1 MRFMMLMIPTARAE
15 AGEMPDAEAIGTMMK
30 FNQALAEAGV
40 LIALDGL
47 QPSSEGARVSFKG
60 GKPLVTDGPFTES
73 KEVIGGYW
81 IIQVASKAEA
91 VAWASRAPCGD
102 GETIEVRRI
111 FEMEDFAPETIAHAE
126 AIAAVE
132 KGLLDAGDSS
142 RQTSR

>member
-1 MRFMMLMIPTARAE
+1 MRFLMLMIPTARAE
-15 AGEMPDAEAIGTMMK
+15 AGEMPDAEAIGAMMK
-30 FNQALAEAGV
+30 FNQDLAEAGA

-47 QPSSEGARVSFKG
+47 HPSSEGARVSFRG
-60 GKPLVTDGPFTES
+60 GKPVVTDGPFTEA

-81 IIQVASKAEA
+81 IIQVASRDEA

-111 FEMEDFAPETIAHAE
+111 FELEDFPQESIAPNAD

-132 KGLLDAGDSS
+132 AALPKP
-142 RQTSR
+142 